1 MIRFEV
7 AFERQTLDY
16 KSSHSRHQRAPPT
29 RNERAMDSCWDSS
42 DDTKGLFHSESGE
55 MKEASKQGFKKRKD

>member
-1 MIRFEV
+1 
-7 AFERQTLDY
+7 
-16 KSSHSRHQRAPPT
+16 
-29 RNERAMDSCWDSS
+29 MDSCWDSS